1 MAAVLTCRARRTL
14 NLGADSDC
22 SSLQTSSDSGV
33 LPPLGCSRSAEDL
46 RLSTDRLFRSSS
58 GQLMC
63 LARSADWSQGAA
75 LQRKRSVSQH
85 VEELQMVANGHSLCF
100 AQGPGRNPTAPAL
113 CGCFWR
119 TLPWC

>member
-1 MAAVLTCRARRTL
+1 MAAVLPCRARRTL
-14 NLGADSDC
+14 NLGADSAC

-58 GQLMC
+58 GQLMS

-85 VEELQMVANGHSLCF
+85 I
-100 AQGPGRNPTAPAL
+100 
-113 CGCFWR
+113 
-119 TLPWC
+119 